1 MGSLQ
6 RSGPGASCQGC
17 HTTTQR
23 EIDPLDKGCVHSSRK
38 AQSLQGLCEG
48 GGCSQADHLSDSHQ
62 LAPLIAFLDLAIEQ
76 ACRHL
81 PLFPPA
87 PSFLEPIPKMSGEG
101 VEVRIEAIA
110 GEDRQTERRPTV
122 LARGG

>member
-1 MGSLQ
+1 MGCLQ
-6 RSGPGASCQGC
+6 RSGPGAPCQGC

-62 LAPLIAFLDLAIEQ
+62 LAPLITFLDLAIEQ

-87 PSFLEPIPKMSGEG
+87 PSFLEPIAKMSGEG
-101 VEVRIEAIA
+101 VEVRIEAI
-110 GEDRQTERRPTV
+110 
-122 LARGG
+122 

>member
-1 MGSLQ
+1 MGLSMGSLQ

-23 EIDPLDKGCVHSSRK
+23 EIDPLDTGRVHSSRK

-62 LAPLIAFLDLAIEQ
+62 LAPLIAFLGAGQRARLS
-76 ACRHL
+76 
-81 PLFPPA
+81 PPATVSSA

-101 VEVRIEAIA
+101 VEVRIEAIT
-110 GEDRQTERRPTV
+110 GEDR
-122 LARGG
+122 